1 MENILL
7 NSQNIIV
14 FSQLLKF
21 WSVFPVGFEDF
32 LREIPALP
40 RGEKRPAYILR
51 KTFGFGDF
59 FFIFRWLKN
68 APEGVQRKKYKK
80 PYILVSLSLLI
91 PNYFLVS

>member
-59 FFIFRWLKN
+59 FLFLDGLKMPPKGYN
-68 APEGVQRKKYKK
+68 EKNIK
-80 PYILVSLSLLI
+80 SLIS
-91 PNYFLVS
+91 